1 MALIANVVKGSSS
14 KRLALLVHGYGA
26 DERDLGGLLT
36 YLDPNG
42 ELAAVLPRG
51 PYAVPGSAGFSWYG
65 LFGGDETE
73 GTYATSLAELDDRL
87 DSQSAGRGFA
97 RSEPVVRGVSPGA
110 GPPPGRA

>member
-1 MALIANVVKGSSS
+1 MALIANVVKGSGS
-14 KRLALLVHGYGA
+14 KWLALLVHGYGA

-65 LFGGDETE
+65 LVGGDETE
-73 GTYATSLAELDDRL
+73 GTYATSLAELDDLL
-87 DSQSAGRGFA
+87 D
-97 RSEPVVRGVSPGA
+97 
-110 GPPPGRA
+110 